1 MSNFRRVT
9 GPAAEPV
16 TLIEAKS
23 HSKFDDAANDGDIAA
38 YLIAARES
46 IERTCSLA
54 MIEQEWDLFIDF
66 AWPYVASRYP
76 GCSGQ
81 QIEIP
86 LAPLRSITSI
96 TYVDSSGNPQ
106 TLASD
111 QYRVVRTGLHNRR
124 GLIVPAY
131 GVSWPSIRYQLEAI
145 TVRFKSGFGTQ
156 PGDVHEPVR
165 QAIKLLAAHYCEN
178 REPVNIG
185 NVVTAIPLTISN
197 LLSDYVVGGS
207 PDALGGG

>member
-1 MSNFRRVT
+1 MANIRRVT
-9 GPAAEPV
+9 GPATEPV

-23 HSKFDDAANDGDIAA
+23 HSRFDDAASDADIAA

-54 MIEQEWDLFIDF
+54 MIEQEWDLLIDN
-66 AWPYVASRYP
+66 AWPCVASRYSCGAP
-76 GCSGQ
+76 Q
-81 QIEIP
+81 EIEIP

-96 TYVDSSGNPQ
+96 SYVDADGITQ
-106 TLASD
+106 ILAAD
-111 QYRVVRTGLHNRR
+111 QYRLVRSGLYNKR
-124 GLIVPAY
+124 GLVVPVY
-131 GVSWPSIRYQLEAI
+131 GVSWPAVRYQLEAI
-145 TVRFKSGFGTQ
+145 SVRFKSGFGTE

-178 REPVNIG
+178 REPINIG
-185 NVVTAIPLTISN
+185 SAVTPIPLTISN
-197 LLSDYVVGGS
+197 LLADYVVGGS